1 MKLLLPLLG
10 VSGLLAQDIQPR
22 FALPP
27 PVDITGLGRHAPVSK
42 NSDVEPLRCN
52 GRDSLQDGEVVSIQT
67 PRYPKKYRKNS
78 ACTWD
83 IDIPADSKVT
93 IYCET
98 FDLKRGDY
106 FTIGDIGMYY
116 GVASAFSFPVIE
128 NQAAYTLALKFES
141 DKKRNGR
148 GFKCTVAA
156 ESSSLTTSAPVTSP
170 PTNTTGSACSCG
182 IPNRSMRIVGGQ
194 ETEVNEFPWQVGLVS
209 RNGKTPWC
217 GGTLISDRHVL
228 TAAHCTAG
236 GSTRS
241 IKVLLGEHR
250 IDDNSYTIMPISAIT
265 DDPTYNDGNFQND
278 FSILTL
284 VEPVTFSATIA
295 PARMPAETSKTF
307 AGDLATVSGWGTLA
321 SGGNQPSVLHS
332 VEVTVTT
339 NDQCAQ
345 AYGNNIGDMNI
356 CAADSGK
363 DSCQG
368 DSGGP
373 LVVQEN
379 GRYVIAGV
387 VSWGYG
393 CAYDGYPGVYARTT
407 YRKDWILA
415 NTAGTQEST
424 CGTAAGR

>member
-10 VSGLLAQDIQPR
+10 VSGLLGQDIQPR

-98 FDLKRGDY
+98 FDLKKGDY

-148 GFKCTVAA
+148 GFRCTVAA

-170 PTNTTGSACSCG
+170 PTNTTGSACNCG

-194 ETEVNEFPWQVGLVS
+194 ETEVNEYPWQVGLVS
-209 RNGKTPWC
+209 ANG
-217 GGTLISDRHVL
+217 
-228 TAAHCTAG
+228 
-236 GSTRS
+236 
-241 IKVLLGEHR
+241 
-250 IDDNSYTIMPISAIT
+250 
-265 DDPTYNDGNFQND
+265 
-278 FSILTL
+278 
-284 VEPVTFSATIA
+284 
-295 PARMPAETSKTF
+295 RMP
-307 AGDLATVSGWGTLA
+307 W
-321 SGGNQPSVLHS
+321 
-332 VEVTVTT
+332 
-339 NDQCAQ
+339 
-345 AYGNNIGDMNI
+345 
-356 CAADSGK
+356 
-363 DSCQG
+363 
-368 DSGGP
+368 
-373 LVVQEN
+373 
-379 GRYVIAGV
+379 
-387 VSWGYG
+387 
-393 CAYDGYPGVYARTT
+393 
-407 YRKDWILA
+407 
-415 NTAGTQEST
+415 
-424 CGTAAGR
+424 

>member
-194 ETEVNEFPWQVGLVS
+194 ETEVSEYPWQVGLVS
-209 RNGKTPWC
+209 KRGRTPWC
-217 GGTLISDRHVL
+217 GGTLISDRHVM
-228 TAAHCTAG
+228 TAAHCTCRCH
-236 GSTRS
+236 RS
-241 IKVLLGEHR
+241 GCSQSWCGFV
-250 IDDNSYTIMPISAIT
+250 SPISCHTTITTPVFSLHFACRGSSSLGSSGSLLKIFLSLLFFFFGLFGIAIT
-265 DDPTYNDGNFQND
+265 EQIGHDIPGQ
-278 FSILTL
+278 FS
-284 VEPVTFSATIA
+284 
-295 PARMPAETSKTF
+295 
-307 AGDLATVSGWGTLA
+307 
-321 SGGNQPSVLHS
+321 
-332 VEVTVTT
+332 
-339 NDQCAQ
+339 
-345 AYGNNIGDMNI
+345 
-356 CAADSGK
+356 
-363 DSCQG
+363 
-368 DSGGP
+368 
-373 LVVQEN
+373 
-379 GRYVIAGV
+379 
-387 VSWGYG
+387 
-393 CAYDGYPGVYARTT
+393 
-407 YRKDWILA
+407 
-415 NTAGTQEST
+415 
-424 CGTAAGR
+424 

>member
-148 GFKCTVAA
+148 GFRCTVAA

-170 PTNTTGSACSCG
+170 PTNTTGSACNCG

-194 ETEVNEFPWQVGLVS
+194 ETEVNEYPWQVGLVS
-209 RNGKTPWC
+209 KRGRTPWC
-217 GGTLISDRHVL
+217 GGTLISDRHVM

-236 GSTRS
+236 ETTNSMA
-241 IKVLLGEHR
+241 VLLGEHR
-250 IDDNSYTIMPISAIT
+250 IDDGNFNRVKISAIN
-265 DDPTYNDGNFQND
+265 DDPLYDDNSFQYD

-284 VEPVTFSATIA
+284 AEPVTFSASLA
-295 PARMPAETSKTF
+295 PACMPW
-307 AGDLATVSGWGTLA
+307 DLS
-321 SGGNQPSVLHS
+321 NQFDGQVR
-332 VEVTVTT
+332 V
-339 NDQCAQ
+339 
-345 AYGNNIGDMNI
+345 IIIII
-356 CAADSGK
+356 CD
-363 DSCQG
+363 
-368 DSGGP
+368 
-373 LVVQEN
+373 
-379 GRYVIAGV
+379 
-387 VSWGYG
+387 
-393 CAYDGYPGVYARTT
+393 
-407 YRKDWILA
+407 
-415 NTAGTQEST
+415 
-424 CGTAAGR
+424 